1 MRPVLPST
9 AALAMT
15 RPMADPSTTKRA
27 GIALGAGLLA
37 ILVGWR
43 MCSKDDVDRGQ
54 GTGPASSR
62 PESKGAA
69 ASKPGSASGLS
80 APIAAAH
87 AGNGDVIVAGL
98 DVAAKAIRV
107 LRIAAKDE
115 VVGDEVA
122 LGDVEWSTDSDLK
135 VVAHPKE
142 GAGVTWRGLR
152 GGKLVRELALL
163 GADLAPRGEPTEVS
177 AASCATRDAVWFSDG
192 SHAVARPW
200 SGPPSKIE
208 LPKDKDAS
216 LLCGTSRAFAVLDD
230 EDRTSILA
238 LGTDARAA
246 VTVVRES
253 DFGEDE
259 QRELAEYTAGEDV
272 GFVRLGMSGAVAVR
286 ELSGGT
292 LGALR
297 KLKTAIPKDDDVVA
311 VDASA
316 KVLAIVYTQ
325 DASSA
330 CPAGDSAVATKVT
343 VLRVDRATFEESTVE
358 LSAGRCGHEVG
369 PFFTGV
375 LGDGVS
381 VAWAERAGG
390 AGKARAP
397 IAGLAHARLM
407 PSGAASVGRIEQAG
421 DALVDAGCDG
431 TTCHAVVLARRDTP
445 DAPGFAKVLRYK

>member
-1 MRPVLPST
+1 
-9 AALAMT
+9 
-15 RPMADPSTTKRA
+15 MADPSTTKRA

-37 ILVGWR
+37 VLVGWR

-54 GTGPASSR
+54 GTAPASSG
-62 PESKGAA
+62 PEAKGA
-69 ASKPGSASGLS
+69 SASSGSRAPGLS

-87 AGNGDVIVAGL
+87 AGNGEVIVAGL
-98 DVAAKAIRV
+98 DVTAKAIRV
-107 LRIAAKDE
+107 LRIDAKDE
-115 VVGDEVA
+115 VIADKVA
-122 LGDVEWSTDSDLK
+122 LGDVAWSTDSDLK

-142 GAGVTWRGLR
+142 GAGIIWRGLR
-152 GGKLVRELALL
+152 GGELVRQLAIL
-163 GADLAPRGEPTEVS
+163 GSDLAVKGEPMDVS
-177 AASCATRDAVWFSDG
+177 AASCATRDTVWFSDG
-192 SHAVARPW
+192 AYAIARPW
-200 SGPPSKIE
+200 SGPTSKID

-216 LLCGTSRAFAVLDD
+216 LLCGTSRAFAVLDE

-238 LGTDARAA
+238 LGTDAGPA

-259 QRELAEYTAGEDV
+259 QRELAEYTIGEDV
-272 GFVRLGMSGAVAVR
+272 GFVRLGGSGAIAVR
-286 ELSGGT
+286 ELTGGG
-292 LGALR
+292 LGPLR
-297 KLKTAIPKDDDVVA
+297 KLATSIPKDDDVVA
-311 VDASA
+311 VDASP

-330 CPAGDSAVATKVT
+330 CPAGDSAVATKVS
-343 VLRVDRATFEESTVE
+343 VLRVNRSTFEESTVE
-358 LSAGRCGHEVG
+358 LSSGRCGHEVG

-397 IAGLAHARLM
+397 IAGLAHARVM
-407 PSGAASVGRIEQAG
+407 PSGAPSLRRIEQAG

-431 TTCHAVVLARRDTP
+431 TTCHAVVLARRDAP
-445 DAPGFAKVLRYK
+445 DAPGFAKVLRYE